1 MLLRKLIVY
10 TLFVLL
16 AIGCKSKSKISHK
29 VITIDSSQ
37 IKWDKNNPNQVFPS
51 AYLVPQYIHLLQN
64 KNVAVVANQ
73 TSTIFETHLV
83 DTLLSLGVNIKM
95 VFSPEH
101 GFRGD
106 HDAGAKVEHGV
117 DEKTKI
123 PIFSLH
129 GKTRKPTTES
139 LQDIDFV
146 LFDIQD
152 VGVRFYTYISTL
164 HYVMEACA
172 QNGIPLVVLD
182 RPNPNAHY
190 VYGPVLKPQ
199 FKSFVGMHP
208 VPVVYGA
215 SIGEYAKMINGENW
229 LPDSLYCNLL
239 VVPMENWNR
248 KKSYILPIPPS
259 PNLPNQRSILL
270 YPSLCFFEGT
280 VMNEGRGTDF
290 PFQIYGHPEYSPK
303 DFSYTPRAI
312 PSKSMDPKFKD
323 VLCYGKDLSKINET
337 EIIAWKKINWE
348 YLQDAYDST
357 KVDEFFNRVKF
368 FNLLEGDNQIIPAI
382 QNKTI
387 LDLEKV
393 WEEEVKS
400 YLKILEKYKLYD

>member
-117 DEKTKI
+117 DEKTNI

-129 GKTRKPTTES
+129 GKTRKPTSES
-139 LQDIDFV
+139 LQDIDFL

-229 LPDSLYCNLL
+229 LPDSLFCNLL

-368 FNLLEGDNQIIPAI
+368 FNLLEGDDKIISAI

-387 LDLEKV
+387 QDLEKV

>member
-1 MLLRKLIVY
+1 
-10 TLFVLL
+10 
-16 AIGCKSKSKISHK
+16 
-29 VITIDSSQ
+29 
-37 IKWDKNNPNQVFPS
+37 
-51 AYLVPQYIHLLQN
+51 
-64 KNVAVVANQ
+64 
-73 TSTIFETHLV
+73 
-83 DTLLSLGVNIKM
+83 
-95 VFSPEH
+95 
-101 GFRGD
+101 
-106 HDAGAKVEHGV
+106 
-117 DEKTKI
+117 
-123 PIFSLH
+123 
-129 GKTRKPTTES
+129 
-139 LQDIDFV
+139 
-146 LFDIQD
+146 
-152 VGVRFYTYISTL
+152 
-164 HYVMEACA
+164 
-172 QNGIPLVVLD
+172 VVLD

-229 LPDSLYCNLL
+229 LPDSLFCNLL

-248 KKSYILPIPPS
+248 KQSYILPIPPS

-312 PSKSMDPKFKD
+312 PGKSIDPKFKD
-323 VLCYGKDLSKINET
+323 ALCYGKNLSNINEA
-337 EIIAWKKINWE
+337 EIIAWGKINWD
-348 YLQDAYDST
+348 YLKDAYDST

-368 FNLLEGDNQIIPAI
+368 FNLLEGDDKIISAI

-387 LDLEKV
+387 QDLEKV
-393 WEEEVKS
+393 WLEEVKS
-400 YLKILEKYKLYD
+400 YLKILEKYKIYD

>member
-1 MLLRKLIVY
+1 MLLRKLIVHIFFIV
-10 TLFVLL
+10 LF
-16 AIGCKSKSKISHK
+16 IGCKSKTKTINK
-29 VITIDSSQ
+29 VVTIDST
-37 IKWDKNNPNQVFPS
+37 KVNWDKNNPNQVYPS

-64 KNVAVVANQ
+64 KNIAVVANQ

-106 HDAGAKVEHGV
+106 HDAGAKVEHDI

-129 GKTRKPTTES
+129 GKTRKPTVES
-139 LQDIDFV
+139 LHDIDFV

-164 HYVMEACA
+164 HYIMEACA
-172 QNGIPLVVLD
+172 ENEIPLILLD

-229 LPDSLYCNLL
+229 LPDSLQCNLL
-239 VVPMENWNR
+239 VIPMENWNR
-248 KKSYILPIPPS
+248 NESYKLPIPPS
-259 PNLPNQRSILL
+259 PNLPNQRSVLL

-280 VMNEGRGTDF
+280 VMNEGRGTDL
-290 PFQIYGHPEYSPK
+290 PFQIYGHPEYLSK
-303 DFSYTPRAI
+303 KFSYTPRAI
-312 PSKSMDPKFKD
+312 PGKSMEPKFKD
-323 VLCYGKDLSKINET
+323 KMCYGKDLSNLSEE
-337 EIIAWKKINWE
+337 EIINWKKINWS

-368 FNLLEGDNQIIPAI
+368 FNLLEGDDKIISAI

-387 LDLEKV
+387 QDLEKV